1 MLDHQEPTMTNRPR
15 IVIYEND
22 EIVSDSADPATY
34 TVLDHPA
41 GLLAPLATTHHRR
54 AGRPWSMIW

>member
-15 IVIYEND
+15 IVSYEND

-34 TVLDHPA
+34 TILDHP
-41 GLLAPLATTHHRR
+41 RR
-54 AGRPWSMIW
+54 PARPARDNSPPMSEPWSMIW